1 MLVDADPHL
10 DSAGV
15 LPEAQKGEGVP
26 PRPHTCWEIRVGIG
40 TQGLLDWIC
49 YKTPPCAAL
58 RGKERTGKCY
68 LSPALRP
75 RLVPA
80 PGWVVPDDASV
91 GREER
96 IQDWDTCRKQ
106 APVAACGQLL
116 PLLGDVSHSL
126 GVGPTGL
133 FLEVGMRRIS
143 WQRRCS

>member
-1 MLVDADPHL
+1 MNAELATAIYPLHL
-10 DSAGV
+10 D
-15 LPEAQKGEGVP
+15 
-26 PRPHTCWEIRVGIG
+26 
-40 TQGLLDWIC
+40 LDLC
-49 YKTPPCAAL
+49 QAL
-58 RGKERTGKCY
+58 G
-68 LSPALRP
+68 
-75 RLVPA
+75 
-80 PGWVVPDDASV
+80 GWSQMMASV

-126 GVGPTGL
+126 GVGTTGL